1 MRRLSGLVAELGLLA
16 GEERALIACPA
27 ETIPAPGQYLLAA
40 ERGAIQA
47 TTLFHAGTWKQGF
60 LVTRP
65 FPSTWQPGTE
75 LTLFGPLGNGFRLP
89 ADVQRLALIALGDT
103 SSRLLP
109 LVSNL
114 KMPQAS
120 ITLFSDAQSTDL
132 PPEVEA
138 YPIQDLPAS
147 LDWADFFAVDSPME
161 SLETLAALFNQPAQ
175 RSPGLRGQVLVQTNM
190 PCCGLGKCGVC
201 ALRVKQ
207 AWKMSCEDGP
217 VFDLP
222 DVLKSSSW

>member
-1 MRRLSGLVAELGLLA
+1 M
-16 GEERALIACPA
+16 
-27 ETIPAPGQYLLAA
+27 
-40 ERGAIQA
+40 
-47 TTLFHAGTWKQGF
+47 
-60 LVTRP
+60 TRP
-65 FPSTWQPGTE
+65 FPDTWQPGTN

-132 PPEVEA
+132 PPDVEA

-147 LDWADFFAVDSPME
+147 LDWADFFAVDSPLE
-161 SLETLAALFNQPAQ
+161 RLGGIGGGIQPTCAKTGRFTRPSPGTNQYALLWLGKVRGVCVKSQAGLETEL
-175 RSPGLRGQVLVQTNM
+175 RRWPGI
-190 PCCGLGKCGVC
+190 
-201 ALRVKQ
+201 
-207 AWKMSCEDGP
+207 
-217 VFDLP
+217 
-222 DVLKSSSW
+222 